1 MSQNPFP
8 REPLT
13 PEEQALARRLGQLGQ
28 LGPHGP
34 HGEPS
39 PALDARILAAARA
52 PQARPARRARRWPL
66 ALGLA
71 ASLVLAVGIAWRL
84 RPLPGPPADE
94 AMTRSV
100 ATPTA
105 RPIEGADMARKAQ
118 PQAGGIPS
126 VPAAAAEPT
135 PSRAAREPA
144 VDDIRTE
151 KTTTSARATTS
162 APTPSAPMPE
172 PTVVLD
178 APAPAAAPAIATLPP
193 PPPPPSSPAPVV
205 GAPQPQAAAAATPAL
220 PARKAARTAAQA
232 EGDAGFDA
240 AAAANEASGDEPSE
254 DVPPA
259 TADAPAVR
267 EAWLQRIRE
276 LLAEGRSEDA
286 RASLKEFLHRYPD
299 ARLPDDLR
307 ALAK

>member
-1 MSQNPFP
+1 MSDHSFP

-13 PEEQALARRLGQLGQ
+13 PEEQALARRLGQLG
-28 LGPHGP
+28 P
-34 HGEPS
+34 HGEPL

-52 PQARPARRARRWPL
+52 PRTRPPHRARRWPL

-84 RPLPGPPADE
+84 RPLPEPPADG
-94 AMTRSV
+94 AMGRSV
-100 ATPTA
+100 AAPA
-105 RPIEGADMARKAQ
+105 AQPSADMTRKAE
-118 PQAGGIPS
+118 PQAGEMP
-126 VPAAAAEPT
+126 PTAAAATEAM
-135 PSRAAREPA
+135 PSRATSEPA
-144 VDDIRTE
+144 ADDVHSE
-151 KTTTSARATTS
+151 AKLSAQSAPAP

-172 PTVVLD
+172 PEVVLD
-178 APAPAAAPAIATLPP
+178 APSPAAAPAIAALPP
-193 PPPPPSSPAPVV
+193 PPPLPPAPDA
-205 GAPQPQAAAAATPAL
+205 GAPQAAAAATPAPL
-220 PARKAARTAAQA
+220 ARKAAPAATQA
-232 EGDAGFDA
+232 EDAGFDA
-240 AAAANEASGDEPSE
+240 AAAANAAGGDEPSE

-307 ALAK
+307 ALAR

>member
-1 MSQNPFP
+1 MSQDPFP

-13 PEEQALARRLGQLGQ
+13 PEEQALARRLGQL
-28 LGPHGP
+28 GP

-52 PQARPARRARRWPL
+52 PQARPAPRARRWPL

-100 ATPTA
+100 ATPA
-105 RPIEGADMARKAQ
+105 AQPNEDANMARNAE
-118 PQAGGIPS
+118 PQVGRIPP
-126 VPAAAAEPT
+126 VPAAAAEAT
-135 PSRAAREPA
+135 PSRAAREPVA
-144 VDDIRTE
+144 DDMRTE
-151 KTTTSARATTS
+151 TTTTSARAIARSAPTS

-193 PPPPPSSPAPVV
+193 PPPLAAAPDA
-205 GAPQPQAAAAATPAL
+205 GAPQPQAAAAATPAPL
-220 PARKAARTAAQA
+220 ARKAAPPPTQA

-240 AAAANEASGDEPSE
+240 AAAANAASGDEPPE

-276 LLAEGRSEDA
+276 LLAEGRGEDA